1 MFCSGF
7 GPSGLGGSWMFFAM
21 GIRLLAF
28 VGLVFLSFKLFKKY
42 TDNSNHTMKILDE
55 KFASGEISEE
65 EYLKR
70 KSILSQKD

>member
-7 GPSGLGGSWMFFAM
+7 GASGLGGSWMFFAM
-21 GIRLLAF
+21 GVRLLAF
-28 VGLVFLSFKLFKKY
+28 AGLIFLSFKLFKKY
-42 TDNSNHTMKILDE
+42 TANSNNTMKILDE
-55 KFASGEISEE
+55 KFASGEINEE